1 MIASHTTGHVF
12 APNGSLIRV
21 DVIAGRWV
29 ASMFSSDRTITRQVF
44 GTDEQVH
51 RQVERW
57 LTHPLDE
64 QMPSR

>member
-1 MIASHTTGHVF
+1 MIPSHTTGHVF
-12 APNGSLIRV
+12 APNGSLCRV

-29 ASMFSSDRTITRQVF
+29 ASMFSADRVVIHQVF

-57 LTHPLDE
+57 LTHPAV
-64 QMPSR
+64 QQVPI